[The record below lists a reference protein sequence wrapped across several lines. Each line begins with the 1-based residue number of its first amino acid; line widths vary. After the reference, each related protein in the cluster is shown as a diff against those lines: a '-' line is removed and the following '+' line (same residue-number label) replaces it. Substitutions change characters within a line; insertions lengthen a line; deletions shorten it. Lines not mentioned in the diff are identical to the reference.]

1 MIHNNKIRKTVLLIV
16 SILTIN
22 SCHSQEKENTMDK
35 KETEI
40 IESYFINQKFKN
52 TKENFDKINMDLLGV
67 RPDKLQDGYNNILI
81 FNEATNYQISKEG
94 KYIKIGNDILPDLDN
109 VRANINNNQKYP
121 YFEELLTLNKII
133 YQNDLTSILSVA
145 TKNPD
150 LATDLVVLF
159 NYEKNEAL
167 FNSAVKNIENW
178 DDIEQS
184 SKLSFV
190 FYNNN
195 TNSFKIREKLLESLK
210 SKDSFL
216 YALTTYLTDNKDNI
230 VKTNGIEHSSI
241 EKAIAYL
248 LQLGFT
254 GKENIDIQSDK
265 SYLLLNNV
273 YISHPEL
280 KKSFQKN
287 NYYGYTSLEKYS
299 KDYSLLQEDN
309 QEKKY
314 STIVDPD
321 GFTNL
326 RKDKNTTAQIL
337 QKIKT
342 GEQVEVLDQNGDWW
356 LVVSKEGKKGYVHK
370 SRIKY
375 LIK

>member
-1 MIHNNKIRKTVLLIV
+1 MIRNKKIRKTVFIIV

-40 IESYFINQKFKN
+40 IESYFSNHKFKN
-52 TKENFDKINMDLLGV
+52 TKENFDKINMDLLGI
-67 RPDKLQDGYNNILI
+67 RPDKLQDGYNDILI

-109 VRANINNNQKYP
+109 VEASINSNQKYP

-145 TKNPD
+145 SKNPD

-167 FNSAVKNIENW
+167 FNSAVKNIQSW

-184 SKLSFV
+184 SRLSFI

-216 YALTTYLTDNKDNI
+216 YALTTYLADNKDNI

-248 LQLGFT
+248 LQLSFT
-254 GKENIDIQSDK
+254 GKENVDIQSDK

-280 KKSFQKN
+280 NKSFQKN

-299 KDYSLLQEDN
+299 KDYGLLQEDN

-314 STIVDPD
+314 STIIDPD

-326 RKDKNTTAQIL
+326 RKDKNTTSQIL
-337 QKIKT
+337 QKINT

-370 SRIKY
+370 SRIKSE
-375 LIK
+375 

>member
-40 IESYFINQKFKN
+40 IESYFTNQKFKN
-52 TKENFDKINMDLLGV
+52 TKENFDKINMDLLGIKS
-67 RPDKLQDGYNNILI
+67 DKLQDGYNDILI

-109 VRANINNNQKYP
+109 VRASINSNQKYP

-133 YQNDLTSILSVA
+133 YQNDLTSILNVA

-178 DDIEQS
+178 DDIEQNS
-184 SKLSFV
+184 RLSFV

-216 YALTTYLTDNKDNI
+216 YALTTYFADNKDNI
-230 VKTNGIEHSSI
+230 VKTNGIEHSLI

-254 GKENIDIQSDK
+254 GKENVDIQSDK

-299 KDYSLLQEDN
+299 KDYGLLQEDN

-356 LVVSKEGKKGYVHK
+356 LVVSKEGKKGYIHK
-370 SRIKY
+370 SRIKSE
-375 LIK
+375 

>member
-1 MIHNNKIRKTVLLIV
+1 
-16 SILTIN
+16 
-22 SCHSQEKENTMDK
+22 MDK

-40 IESYFINQKFKN
+40 IESYFTNHKFKN
-52 TKENFDKINMDLLGV
+52 TKENFDKINMDLLGI
-67 RPDKLQDGYNNILI
+67 RPDKLQDGYNDILI

-109 VRANINNNQKYP
+109 VEASINSNQKYP

-145 TKNPD
+145 SKNPD

-167 FNSAVKNIENW
+167 FNSAVKNIQNW
-178 DDIEQS
+178 DDIELS
-184 SKLSFV
+184 SRLSFI

-216 YALTTYLTDNKDNI
+216 YALTTYLADNKDNI

-248 LQLGFT
+248 LQLSFT
-254 GKENIDIQSDK
+254 GKENVDIQSDK

-280 KKSFQKN
+280 NKSFQKN

-299 KDYSLLQEDN
+299 KDYGLLQEDN

-314 STIVDPD
+314 STIIDPD

-326 RKDKNTTAQIL
+326 RKDKNTTSQIL
-337 QKIKT
+337 QKINT

-370 SRIKY
+370 SRIKSE
-375 LIK
+375 

>member
-1 MIHNNKIRKTVLLIV
+1 MMKPFLILL
-16 SILTIN
+16 SFAFF
-22 SCHSQEKENTMDK
+22 SCSGKQDEKMVE

-40 IESYFINQKFKN
+40 IESYFTHHKFKN
-52 TKENFDKINMDLLGV
+52 TKENFDKVNANLLGIK
-67 RPDKLQDGYNNILI
+67 PDKLQNGYNNVLI

-109 VRANINNNQKYP
+109 VKADIKSNKDYP
-121 YFEELLTLNKII
+121 YFEELLSLNKII
-133 YQNDLTSILSVA
+133 YQNDLISILSVA
-145 TKNPD
+145 SKNTD
-150 LATDLVVLF
+150 LAIDLVVLF
-159 NYEKNEAL
+159 NYEKNETL
-167 FNSAVKNIENW
+167 FNSAIRNIQNW

-184 SKLSFV
+184 SRLSFV
-190 FYNNN
+190 FYNST
-195 TNSFKIREKLLESLK
+195 TNVFKIREKLLENLK

-216 YALTTYLTDNKDNI
+216 YALTTYLADNKDNI
-230 VKTNGIEHSSI
+230 IKKNGIPDSTLQ
-241 EKAIAYL
+241 KAIAYL

-265 SYLLLNNV
+265 TYLLLNNI

-280 KKSFQKN
+280 RDSFKKNK
-287 NYYGYTSLEKYS
+287 YYGYPSLEKYS
-299 KDYSLLQEDN
+299 KDYGLLQEDN
-309 QEKKY
+309 QEKIY
-314 STIVDPD
+314 SRIVDPD

-326 RKDKNTTAQIL
+326 RKDKNTSSQIL

-370 SRIKY
+370 SRIKSE
-375 LIK
+375 

>member
-1 MIHNNKIRKTVLLIV
+1 MVKFFLVLL
-16 SILTIN
+16 SFILF
-22 SCHSQEKENTMDK
+22 SCSVKKEKKIIE

-40 IESYFINQKFKN
+40 IENYFTHHKFKN
-52 TKENFDKINMDLLGV
+52 TKENFDKINLDLLGIK
-67 RPDKLQDGYNNILI
+67 PDKLQDGYNDILI
-81 FNEATNYQISKEG
+81 FNEATNFQISKEG

-109 VRANINNNQKYP
+109 VKVSINSNQKHP

-133 YQNDLTSILSVA
+133 YQNDLTSILNVA
-145 TKNPD
+145 SKNPD
-150 LATDLVVLF
+150 LAIDLVVMF

-167 FNSAVKNIENW
+167 FNSAVKNIQSW

-184 SKLSFV
+184 SRLSFV
-190 FYNNN
+190 FYNNT

-216 YALTTYLTDNKDNI
+216 YALTSYLTDNKDNI
-230 VKTNGIEHSSI
+230 IKTNGITPASL

-273 YISHPEL
+273 YVSHPEL
-280 KKSFQKN
+280 KDSFQKN
-287 NYYGYTSLEKYS
+287 KYYGYPSLEKYS
-299 KDYSLLQEDN
+299 KEYGLLQEDN

-314 STIVDPD
+314 SIIIDPD

-326 RKDKNTTAQIL
+326 RKEKNTSSQIL

-356 LVVSKEGKKGYVHK
+356 LVVSKEGKKGYIHK
-370 SRIKY
+370 TRIKSE
-375 LIK
+375 

>member
-1 MIHNNKIRKTVLLIV
+1 MIHNKKIRKTVFLIM
-16 SILTIN
+16 SILAIN

-40 IESYFINQKFKN
+40 IESYFTHHKFKN
-52 TKENFDKINMDLLGV
+52 TKENFDKINVDLLGIK
-67 RPDKLQDGYNNILI
+67 PDKLQDGYNDILI

-109 VRANINNNQKYP
+109 IKASINSNQKHP

-133 YQNDLTSILSVA
+133 YQDDLTSILSVA
-145 TKNPD
+145 SKNSD
-150 LATDLVVLF
+150 LAIDLVVLF
-159 NYEKNEAL
+159 NYEKNEVL
-167 FNSAVKNIENW
+167 FNSAVKNVQNW

-184 SKLSFV
+184 SRLSFV
-190 FYNNN
+190 FYNNT

-216 YALTTYLTDNKDNI
+216 YALTSYLADNKDNI
-230 VKTNGIEHSSI
+230 IKANGITPASL

-254 GKENIDIQSDK
+254 GKENVDIQSDK

-273 YISHPEL
+273 YVSHPEL
-280 KKSFQKN
+280 KDSFQKN
-287 NYYGYTSLEKYS
+287 KYYGYPSLEKYS
-299 KDYSLLQEDN
+299 KDYGLLQEDN
-309 QEKKY
+309 QEKTY
-314 STIVDPD
+314 SVIVDPD

-326 RKDKNTTAQIL
+326 RKEKNTSSQIL

-370 SRIKY
+370 SRIKSE
-375 LIK
+375 

>member
-1 MIHNNKIRKTVLLIV
+1 MIHNKKIRKTVFLIM

-40 IESYFINQKFKN
+40 IGSYFTNHKFKN
-52 TKENFDKINMDLLGV
+52 TKENFDKINVDLLGIK
-67 RPDKLQDGYNNILI
+67 PDKLQDGYNDILI
-81 FNEATNYQISKEG
+81 FNEPTNYQISKEG

-109 VRANINNNQKYP
+109 VKASINSNQKHP

-133 YQNDLTSILSVA
+133 YQDDLTSILSVA
-145 TKNPD
+145 SKNSD
-150 LATDLVVLF
+150 LALDLVVLF
-159 NYEKNEAL
+159 NYEKNEVL
-167 FNSAVKNIENW
+167 FNSAVKNVQNW

-184 SKLSFV
+184 SRLSFV
-190 FYNNN
+190 FYNNT

-210 SKDSFL
+210 LKDSFL
-216 YALTTYLTDNKDNI
+216 YALTTYLADNKDNI
-230 VKTNGIEHSSI
+230 IKTNGITPTSV

-254 GKENIDIQSDK
+254 GKENVDIQSDK

-273 YISHPEL
+273 YVSHPEL
-280 KKSFQKN
+280 KDSFQKN
-287 NYYGYTSLEKYS
+287 KYYGYPSLEKYS
-299 KDYSLLQEDN
+299 KDYGLLQEDN
-309 QEKKY
+309 QEKTY
-314 STIVDPD
+314 SIIIDPD

-326 RKDKNTTAQIL
+326 RKEKNTSSQIL

-342 GEQVEVLDQNGDWW
+342 GEQVEILDSNGDWW

-370 SRIKY
+370 SRIKSE
-375 LIK
+375 

>member
-1 MIHNNKIRKTVLLIV
+1 MKPFLVLFSLLLFSCSGNQEVKIV
-16 SILTIN
+16 
-22 SCHSQEKENTMDK
+22 E

-67 RPDKLQDGYNNILI
+67 RHDKLQDGYNNILI

-230 VKTNGIEHSSI
+230 VKKNGIEHSSI

-254 GKENIDIQSDK
+254 GKENVDIQSDK

-370 SRIKY
+370 SRIKSE
-375 LIK
+375 